1 MALASQKYLPSRIF
15 IQTSFGGAQQL
26 KRTAERSETGSD
38 VFLKS
43 HSASS
48 VIVLDTH
55 VTELN
60 ACGWCAC
67 RGIYAECA
75 KILWEE
81 VDYIN
86 EGRNADRFRRN
97 FAAEDWVR
105 VPRIYWRQT
114 TPVVLTLEYMPGLK
128 VTDKQALLKAGI
140 NPVNV
145 ARTATE
151 AYLLQIL
158 R

>member
-1 MALASQKYLPSRIF
+1 MIPARMENSQLVWRPEVPAFASE
-15 IQTSFGGAQQL
+15 TQQL
-26 KRTAERSETGSD
+26 
-38 VFLKS
+38 
-43 HSASS
+43 
-48 VIVLDTH
+48 I
-55 VTELN
+55 
-60 ACGWCAC
+60 CYC

-97 FAAEDWVR
+97 FASEDWVR
-105 VPRIYWRQT
+105 VPRIHWRQT

-128 VTDKQALLKAGI
+128 VTDKKGLLNAGL
-140 NPVNV
+140 NPVDI
-145 ARTATE
+145 AKTATE

-158 R
+158 RYLLDAFPCMQWLTCCSS

>member
-1 MALASQKYLPSRIF
+1 M
-15 IQTSFGGAQQL
+15 
-26 KRTAERSETGSD
+26 
-38 VFLKS
+38 
-43 HSASS
+43 
-48 VIVLDTH
+48 H
-55 VTELN
+55 VAELN

>member
-1 MALASQKYLPSRIF
+1 MQELASADVICSYLC
-15 IQTSFGGAQQL
+15 
-26 KRTAERSETGSD
+26 
-38 VFLKS
+38 
-43 HSASS
+43 H
-48 VIVLDTH
+48 
-55 VTELN
+55 
-60 ACGWCAC
+60 AC

-97 FAAEDWVR
+97 FAAEDWVQ

-128 VTDKQALLKAGI
+128 VTDKQGLLRAGL
-140 NPVNV
+140 NPVDV
-145 ARTATE
+145 AKTATE